1 MFRRPPRPPRTGPL
15 LPYPTLFRSMAYLR
29 IVPGALT
36 LAHLRRLYRTRPALE
51 LDPASRAAIADS
63 AATVARVIASGEV
76 VYGVNTGFG
85 KLAQTTIPTDRLAEL
100 QRELVRSHCAGVG
113 DPPADHVVFLVLALT
128 AHGGRTSGGW
138 GQ

>member
-15 LPYPTLFRSMAYLR
+15 LPYPTLFRSMADLR

-36 LAHLRRLYRTRPALE
+36 LADLRRLYRTRPALE

-76 VYGVNTGFG
+76 VRAEEHTYDLQSPMRISYAGFCL
-85 KLAQTTIPTDRLAEL
+85 KKQP
-100 QRELVRSHCAGVG
+100 
-113 DPPADHVVFLVLALT
+113 
-128 AHGGRTSGGW
+128 
-138 GQ
+138 